1 MLVRLEVQFQL
12 PEHAFGVDALMD
24 VLSILV
30 LDSDGREP
38 LDTGASELNAI
49 RVLFERKGVS
59 SSSEL
64 QADLTGLVSLG
75 SSRRTTGLLPVD
87 PSFSNRSCLGWRRG
101 WLGGSLAIPE
111 NRTSSSRGLFWH
123 DLALLL

>member
-1 MLVRLEVQFQL
+1 MLARLEVQFQL
-12 PEHAFGVDALMD
+12 LEHVFRVDALMD
-24 VLSILV
+24 VFSILV

-49 RVLFERKGVS
+49 RVLFERKGVP

-64 QADLTGLVSLG
+64 QADRCALVSLG

-87 PSFSNRSCLGWRRG
+87 PSCSNRSCLGWRRG
-101 WLGGSLAIPE
+101 WLGGSRSIPE
-111 NRTSSSRGLFWH
+111 NRTSLSGGLFWH